1 MHSKVAFQHGP
12 TILQRVLARTMHRP
26 ISLGIRFRVSPSPAL
41 VAVPAMD
48 YRVASTFASFNAA
61 TDESPGHPEASTLTT
76 PVDESSGCPKP
87 CIYRLAGDGSSSR
100 LDFRILKRYWLT
112 SLRVAPHLRSSVA
125 PADEVSGR
133 PDPCIYR
140 LCLGSEFPGCPES
153 SLL

>member
-1 MHSKVAFQHGP
+1 MTINGWVQIALFVAIIIAITPPIGAF
-12 TILQRVLARTMHRP
+12 LAAIAEGRRNF
-26 ISLGIRFRVSPSPAL
+26 L
-41 VAVPAMD
+41 
-48 YRVASTFASFNAA
+48 
-61 TDESPGHPEASTLTT
+61 T
-76 PVDESSGCPKP
+76 PVLGPVENG
-87 CIYRLAGDGSSSR
+87 IYRLAGDGSSSR